1 VGQKTHPKGF
11 RLITT
16 QKHLSNWFGN
26 KLNYPNLVE
35 EDFLIR
41 NKIEKEF
48 NDFLSISKIEINRIA
63 QEKESSEYVNIKI
76 HALYPRIKTT
86 AKKVSLYFKE
96 NSDLK
101 KSLGL
106 DETDENLK
114 ALTSLILKRI
124 IRKIVREL
132 QIQTNKNYYI
142 SINFIRNPFEDAAL
156 TARFIADQLENR
168 TPFKRVIKQAIKK
181 IKNTHIKGVKI
192 QVSGRLNGIE
202 IARTEWKR
210 DGRVPLHTLK
220 ANIDYNYHTAQTMYG
235 VIGIK
240 VWLFSGD

>member
-1 VGQKTHPKGF
+1 MGQKTHPKGF